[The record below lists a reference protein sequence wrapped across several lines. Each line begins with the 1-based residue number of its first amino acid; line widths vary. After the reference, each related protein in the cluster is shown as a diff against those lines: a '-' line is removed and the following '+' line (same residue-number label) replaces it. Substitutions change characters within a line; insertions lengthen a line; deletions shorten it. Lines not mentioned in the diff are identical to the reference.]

1 MDWAFSPFFEALT
14 KLTPIYPNKFPVR
27 PRRARRACS
36 SCSKEDFEEQ
46 LYEGSEAVAGT
57 VGAAQPVSH
66 DLRTHVVAV
75 AAGGK
80 DSMDGKAEDVAK

>member
-1 MDWAFSPFFEALT
+1 MKRIFLAFAALT
-14 KLTPIYPNKFPVR
+14 CVVVCL
-27 PRRARRACS
+27 S

>member
-1 MDWAFSPFFEALT
+1 MKRIFFAFAALT
-14 KLTPIYPNKFPVR
+14 CVAVCL
-27 PRRARRACS
+27 S

-46 LYEGSEAVAGT
+46 LYEGREAVAGT

-75 AAGGK
+75 AGHMKICGPDINGSSSSK
-80 DSMDGKAEDVAK
+80 GHTSGDEE

>member
-1 MDWAFSPFFEALT
+1 MKRIFFAFAALT
-14 KLTPIYPNKFPVR
+14 CVAVCL
-27 PRRARRACS
+27 S

-46 LYEGSEAVAGT
+46 LYEERETVAGA

-80 DSMDGKAEDVAK
+80 DLNDGKAEDVEK